1 MWDDAFPS
9 FLIGLREGLEAGLIV
24 SVLVATLVRSDQR
37 ARLPHVWTGVAAA
50 VGLSMSFGAILTFT
64 AASLPGKSQEAFG
77 GTLSLVAVVF
87 VTAMVFWMR
96 RSARTFSGEIKQKV
110 TAALGMGAGV
120 LITTSFLAVGREGLE
135 TALFLWTTAQAAGS
149 SSGPLAGAAAGLL
162 IAAALCW
169 GLYRRV
175 LHINLTRFFTIT
187 GAVLI
192 VIAAGVLGYG
202 MRDLQEAT
210 VIPGG
215 TAYAFDLTAHLD
227 PASWYVT
234 VVQGTLNL
242 TPQMTWLQVAV
253 YAAYLAIVM
262 TLFVRGVRG
271 VTPAKPAP
279 VTRPATHGEP
289 VPVASAAA
297 VAETSA
303 GAVPEASPAGETG
316 RSAAPAAAEADKPA
330 GPTSRASA
338 LTEGTKP
345 AALVATDVERAAEPV
360 PALSAAA
367 EAEQAASPL
376 ALGAEKSVEST
387 AVEAERSATPA
398 SADGEKSAT
407 PAAPGAEKSAA
418 PAPADSEKPRASAPA
433 EGAEPPAATPSTP
446 RRFPRWTVPAALLC
460 VPALIA
466 GIAIAAGSGKPASGT
481 PVVEVSAA
489 DCGKGFTAP
498 KPGRQTFQVRNTGS
512 RTSEIYLIDPVSDA
526 VYGEVEG
533 IAPGTTRALIATV
546 GTGSYAWRCVPN
558 GGKAVTSAAVRVSAG
573 GGSVRAVL
581 PVSEKDLAAP
591 LAAYRTYVDRGLA
604 DLLTKTRTLQ
614 SDIDADKL
622 DQARKD
628 WVPAHTQYASLGA
641 AYGTF
646 DDFDAKINGRT
657 AGLTG
662 GVDDPAFTGFHRIEY
677 GLWHGQS
684 AATLAPYAKQL
695 SSDVDALRTDFPKQD
710 FDPGDLPLR
719 THEILENTL
728 HRELSGNADY
738 GSGTELAT
746 TEANLNGTRELLTLL
761 RPLIDKRDA
770 TVIPAVDT
778 WMRRT
783 EQLVLAQRAK
793 DGTWTPLDK
802 LSDIDRQRLNG
813 TLSQLLEELAPIPD
827 LLEIRKAA

>member
-37 ARLPHVWTGVAAA
+37 GRLPHVWTGVAAA
-50 VGLSMSFGAILTFT
+50 IGLSMSFGAVLTFT
-64 AASLPGKSQEAFG
+64 AANLPGKSQEAFG

-120 LITTSFLAVGREGLE
+120 LIATSFLAVGREGLE

-149 SSGPLAGAAAGLL
+149 SSGPLAGAAVGLL
-162 IAAALCW
+162 LAAALCW

-175 LHINLTRFFTIT
+175 LHINLTRFFSIT

-215 TAYAFDLTAHLD
+215 TSYAFDLSAHLD

-242 TPQMTWLQVAV
+242 TPQMTWLQVGV
-253 YAAYLAIVM
+253 YGSYLAIVM

-271 VTPAKPAP
+271 AAPAKP
-279 VTRPATHGEP
+279 VPA
-289 VPVASAAA
+289 ASGAA
-297 VAETSA
+297 VAAEPTAGASASA
-303 GAVPEASPAGETG
+303 GGA
-316 RSAAPAAAEADKPA
+316 KPA
-330 GPTSRASA
+330 VLA
-338 LTEGTKP
+338 
-345 AALVATDVERAAEPV
+345 ATDVAGAAGRVSV
-360 PALSAAA
+360 PLDSA
-367 EAEQAASPL
+367 EAEQPATPAATRAGSP
-376 ALGAEKSVEST
+376 AGPDPDPGAGSAVAST
-387 AVEAERSATPA
+387 AVEAAR
-398 SADGEKSAT
+398 
-407 PAAPGAEKSAA
+407 SAA
-418 PAPADSEKPRASAPA
+418 PAPAGGEAGSVSADADKAATSAVIEAGPSVTSAAEGEQTSEGEPAAEPASSSPEKASAPA
-433 EGAEPPAATPSTP
+433 DDAEPPVATPSTP
-446 RRFPRWTVPAALLC
+446 RRFPRWTVPAALVA

-466 GIAIAAGSGKPASGT
+466 GITIAASGGKPASGT

-489 DCGKGFTAP
+489 DCGKGFSAP
-498 KPGRQTFQVRNTGS
+498 KPGRQTFQVRNSGS
-512 RTSEIYLIDPVSDA
+512 RTSEIYLIDPVSNA

-573 GGSVRAVL
+573 GGSVQAVL

-591 LAAYRTYVDRGLA
+591 LAAYRAYVDQGLA
-604 DLLTKTRTLQ
+604 DLQTKTRTLQ
-614 SDIDADKL
+614 SDLDADKL

-628 WVPAHTQYASLGA
+628 WLPAHTRYASLGA

-646 DDFDAKINGRT
+646 ADFDAKINGRT
-657 AGLTG
+657 AGLAG

-695 SSDVDALRTDFPKQD
+695 AADVDALRKDFPKQD
-710 FDPGDLPLR
+710 FDPADLPLR
-719 THEILENTL
+719 SHEILENTL

-738 GSGTELAT
+738 GSGSELAT
-746 TEANLNGTRELLTLL
+746 TEANLDGTRELLTLL
-761 RPLIDKRDA
+761 RPLIDKRNA
-770 TVIPAVDT
+770 KVIPAVDT

-783 EQLVLAQRAK
+783 EQLVLARRAE

-802 LSDIDRQRLNG
+802 LSDTDRQRLDG
-813 TLSQLLEELAPIPD
+813 AVGQLLEELAPIPD

>member
-37 ARLPHVWTGVAAA
+37 GRLPHVWTGVAAA
-50 VGLSMSFGAILTFT
+50 IGLSMSFGAVLTFT
-64 AASLPGKSQEAFG
+64 AANLPGKSQEAFG

-120 LITTSFLAVGREGLE
+120 LIATSFLAVGREGLE

-149 SSGPLAGAAAGLL
+149 SSGPLAGAAVGLL
-162 IAAALCW
+162 LAAALCW
-169 GLYRRV
+169 GLYWRV
-175 LHINLTRFFTIT
+175 LHINLTRFFSIT

-215 TAYAFDLTAHLD
+215 TSYAFDLSAHLD

-234 VVQGTLNL
+234 AVQGTLNL
-242 TPQMTWLQVAV
+242 TPQMTWLQVGV
-253 YAAYLAIVM
+253 YGSYLAIVM

-271 VTPAKPAP
+271 AAPAKP
-279 VTRPATHGEP
+279 VPA
-289 VPVASAAA
+289 ASGAA
-297 VAETSA
+297 VAAEPTA
-303 GAVPEASPAGETG
+303 GASAPAGG
-316 RSAAPAAAEADKPA
+316 AKPA
-330 GPTSRASA
+330 VLA
-338 LTEGTKP
+338 
-345 AALVATDVERAAEPV
+345 ATDVAGAAERVSV
-360 PALSAAA
+360 PLDSA
-367 EAEQAASPL
+367 EAEQPATPAATRAGSP
-376 ALGAEKSVEST
+376 ADPDSDPGAGSAVAST
-387 AVEAERSATPA
+387 AVEAERSA
-398 SADGEKSAT
+398 
-407 PAAPGAEKSAA
+407 A
-418 PAPADSEKPRASAPA
+418 PAPAGGEAGSVSADADKAATSAAIEAGPSVTSAAEGEHTSEGEPAAEPASSSPEKASAPA
-433 EGAEPPAATPSTP
+433 DDAEPPVATPSTP
-446 RRFPRWTVPAALLC
+446 RRFPRWTVPAALVA

-466 GIAIAAGSGKPASGT
+466 GITIAASGGKPASGT

-489 DCGKGFTAP
+489 DCGKGFSAP
-498 KPGRQTFQVRNTGS
+498 KPGRQTFQVRNSGS
-512 RTSEIYLIDPVSDA
+512 RTSEIYLIDPVSNA

-573 GGSVRAVL
+573 GGSVQAVL

-591 LAAYRTYVDRGLA
+591 LAAYRAYVDQGLA
-604 DLLTKTRTLQ
+604 DLQTKTRTLQ
-614 SDIDADKL
+614 SDLDADKL

-628 WVPAHTQYASLGA
+628 WLPAHTRYASLGA

-646 DDFDAKINGRT
+646 ADFDAKINGRT
-657 AGLTG
+657 AGLAG

-695 SSDVDALRTDFPKQD
+695 AADVDALRKDFPKQD
-710 FDPGDLPLR
+710 FDPADLPLR
-719 THEILENTL
+719 SHEILENTL

-746 TEANLNGTRELLTLL
+746 TEANLDGTRELLTLL
-761 RPLIDKRDA
+761 RPLIDKRNA
-770 TVIPAVDT
+770 KVIPAVDT

-783 EQLVLAQRAK
+783 EQLVLAQRAE

-802 LSDIDRQRLNG
+802 LSDTDRQRLDG
-813 TLSQLLEELAPIPD
+813 AVGQLLEELAPIPD

>member
-1 MWDDAFPS
+1 VWDDAFPS

-50 VGLSMSFGAILTFT
+50 IGLSTSFGAVLTFT
-64 AASLPGKSQEAFG
+64 AANLSGKSQEAFG

-96 RSARTFSGEIKQKV
+96 RSARTFSGEIRQKV

-120 LITTSFLAVGREGLE
+120 LIATSFLAVGREGLE

-149 SSGPLAGAAAGLL
+149 SSGPPAGAAAGLL

-215 TAYAFDLTAHLD
+215 TSYAFDLSAHLD

-242 TPQMTWLQVAV
+242 TPQMTWLQVGV
-253 YAAYLAIVM
+253 YGAYLAIVM

-271 VTPAKPAP
+271 
-279 VTRPATHGEP
+279 
-289 VPVASAAA
+289 SAAA
-297 VAETSA
+297 RARTSD
-303 GAVPEASPAGETG
+303 GSV
-316 RSAAPAAAEADKPA
+316 PA
-330 GPTSRASA
+330 GPT
-338 LTEGTKP
+338 
-345 AALVATDVERAAEPV
+345 ATQAAEPV
-360 PALSAAA
+360 AAPTASAVT
-367 EAEQAASPL
+367 EAEH
-376 ALGAEKSVEST
+376 
-387 AVEAERSATPA
+387 SATLA
-398 SADGEKSAT
+398 TVGEK
-407 PAAPGAEKSAA
+407 
-418 PAPADSEKPRASAPA
+418 
-433 EGAEPPAATPSTP
+433 PPAAKPSTP
-446 RRFPRWTVPAALLC
+446 RRLPRWTVPAAL
-460 VPALIA
+460 VAAPALIA
-466 GIAIAAGSGKPASGT
+466 GITIAASGGKPASGT

-489 DCGKGFTAP
+489 DCGRGFTAP

-512 RTSEIYLIDPVSDA
+512 RTSEIYLIDPVSNA

-573 GGSVRAVL
+573 GGSVQAVL

-591 LAAYRTYVDRGLA
+591 LAAYRAYVDQGLA
-604 DLLTKTRTLQ
+604 DLQTKTRTLR
-614 SDIDADKL
+614 SDIDAGKL
-622 DQARKD
+622 DRARKD
-628 WVPAHTQYASLGA
+628 WLPAHTRYASLGA

-646 DDFDAKINGRT
+646 ADFDAKINGRT
-657 AGLTG
+657 AGLAS
-662 GVDDPAFTGFHRIEY
+662 GVEDPAFTGFHRIEY

-684 AATLAPYAKQL
+684 AATLAPYTKRLAA
-695 SSDVDALRTDFPKQD
+695 DVDALRKDFPKQD
-710 FDPGDLPLR
+710 FDPADLPLR

-746 TEANLNGTRELLTLL
+746 TEANLDGTRELLTLL
-761 RPLIDKRDA
+761 RPLIDKRNA
-770 TVIPAVDT
+770 EVLPAVDT

-783 EQLVLAQRAK
+783 EQLVLAQRAE
-793 DGTWTPLDK
+793 DGTWTRLDK
-802 LSDIDRQRLNG
+802 LSDTDRQRLDG
-813 TLSQLLEELAPIPD
+813 TVSQLLEDLAPIPD